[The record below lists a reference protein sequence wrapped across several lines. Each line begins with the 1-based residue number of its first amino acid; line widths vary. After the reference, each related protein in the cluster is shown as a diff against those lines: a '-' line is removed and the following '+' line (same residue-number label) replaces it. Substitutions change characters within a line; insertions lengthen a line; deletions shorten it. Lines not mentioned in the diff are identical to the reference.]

1 MNDLNAQAKPGGSS
15 GGRKHEKIEEL
26 TPEQQVHENMKKAAI
41 ENHQDQVKIK
51 GEFDDYIQE
60 TD

>member
-26 TPEQQVHENMKKAAI
+26 TPEQQEHENKKRDAI
-41 ENHQDQVKIK
+41 EKHQHK
-51 GEFDDYIQE
+51 DDYIQE

>member
-15 GGRKHEKIEEL
+15 RGRKHDKIEEL
-26 TPEQQVHENMKKAAI
+26 TPEQQKHENEKRERI
-41 ENHQDQVKIK
+41 EAHQHK
-51 GEFDDYIQE
+51 DDIDDDINY